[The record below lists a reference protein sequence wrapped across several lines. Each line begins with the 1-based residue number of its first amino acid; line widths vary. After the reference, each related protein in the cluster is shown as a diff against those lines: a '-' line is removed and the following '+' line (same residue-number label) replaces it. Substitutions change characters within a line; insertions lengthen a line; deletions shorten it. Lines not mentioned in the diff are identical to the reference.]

1 MSERKRTVLVT
12 GIASSPGEALSGQ
25 LAGSAITGTD
35 LTPPASITP
44 GVFCA
49 LDLGREESCIR
60 LVELLRKTH
69 AGAVVHLQSTDP
81 VEAQRDPATA
91 WQRDVAGTA
100 RVLEAIAEVNRLG
113 GSIRQF
119 VMLSSALAYGE
130 GLRRP
135 VTEEAHLRAEG
146 WEWAVNRRKAD
157 EVARFW
163 APSLGQCGVS
173 ILRSAVYPHPA
184 NSDPLLNLL
193 RGCSASERQNG
204 RRRRAILPFG
214 DAWLET
220 PFQFVH
226 IDDLARLIAWLL
238 HNPQPVGRTQILNVA
253 GRGEPLSLRQCL
265 EIADQRVFRV
275 PGIGAC
281 RFAIRT
287 LRKPDGSV
295 QSEHAL
301 PYVLQPPLMDTSRLR
316 AMLGHE
322 HASIFRHT
330 MEEALNDS
338 FPRPLPETDPGALLA
353 LGD

>member
-1 MSERKRTVLVT
+1 M
-12 GIASSPGEALSGQ
+12 
-25 LAGSAITGTD
+25 
-35 LTPPASITP
+35 
-44 GVFCA
+44 
-49 LDLGREESCIR
+49 R
-60 LVELLRKTH
+60 LVELLRETH
-69 AGAVVHLQSTDP
+69 VSAVVHLQSVDP
-81 VEAQRDPATA
+81 VETQRNPATA

-100 RVLEAIAEVNRLG
+100 RVLEAITEVNRLG

-119 VMLSSALAYGE
+119 VMLSSALAYGK

-135 VTEEAHLRAEG
+135 VTEEARLQAES

-163 APSLGQCGVS
+163 APSVGQCSVS
-173 ILRSAVYPHPA
+173 ILRAAVYPHPA
-184 NSDPLLNLL
+184 NPDPLLNLL
-193 RGCSASERQNG
+193 RGSSVSEQQNG

-214 DAWLET
+214 NAWFVT
-220 PFQFVH
+220 PFQFIH

-238 HNPQPVGRTQILNVA
+238 QNPQSVARTQILNVA

-275 PGIGAC
+275 PGIRAC

-301 PYVLQPPLMDTSRLR
+301 PYLLQPPLMDTSRLR

-322 HASIFRHT
+322 YTSIIRHT
-330 MEEALNDS
+330 MEEALTDS
-338 FPRPLPETDPGALLA
+338 FPRPLPQADTGALLA